1 MFLLLE
7 YMISF
12 KDKILIISNF
22 IFFIALII
30 TLISRSIFFIVFAI
44 IINLFL
50 LYTYFYYNKEQA
62 KIKERMDNNNQAI
75 INNKL
80 CVKPSKNNPFMN
92 PTIVDIS
99 NNPNINLSACYVD
112 NNKIKKDIN
121 NLFLDNQYRDVI
133 DIYDR
138 NSSQRQFYTMPSTT
152 IPNNQEAFSKWLY
165 YRKESCKEGNGEQCF
180 YNIM

>member
-1 MFLLLE
+1 
-7 YMISF
+7 MISF

-30 TLISRSIFFIVFAI
+30 SLISRSIFFIVFAI
-44 IINLFL
+44 LINLLL
-50 LYTYFYYNKEQA
+50 LYVYFYYNKEQD
-62 KIKERMDNNNQAI
+62 KIKEELDINNQAI

-92 PTIVDIS
+92 PTIVDIN
-99 NNPNINLSACYVD
+99 NNPNKDLNACCID
-112 NNKIKKDIN
+112 NRRIKRDIN
-121 NLFLDNQYRDVI
+121 NHFLNNQYRDVI

-180 YNIM
+180 NNIM

>member
-1 MFLLLE
+1 
-7 YMISF
+7 MISF

-22 IFFIALII
+22 VFFVALILS
-30 TLISRSIFFIVFAI
+30 LISRSVFFVVFAI

-50 LYTYFYYNKEQA
+50 VYIYFYYNKEQY
-62 KIKERMDNNNQAI
+62 KIKEELENNNQAI

-92 PTIVDIS
+92 PTIVDIGI
-99 NNPNINLSACYVD
+99 NNNVNLNACYID
-112 NNKIKKDIN
+112 NPRIKKDIN
-121 NLFLDNQYRDVI
+121 NHFLNNQYRDVI

-165 YRKESCKEGNGEQCF
+165 YRKESCKEGNGEQC
-180 YNIM
+180 YNNIM

>member
-1 MFLLLE
+1 
-7 YMISF
+7 MISF

-30 TLISRSIFFIVFAI
+30 SLITRSIFFIVFAI

-50 LYTYFYYNKEQA
+50 LYIFFYYNKEQD
-62 KIKERMDNNNQAI
+62 KIKEELDNNNRTI

-80 CVKPSKNNPFMN
+80 CIKPSKNNPFMN
-92 PTIVDIS
+92 PTIVDIGI
-99 NNPNINLSACYVD
+99 NKNANLNACCIDNP
-112 NNKIKKDIN
+112 KIKKDIN
-121 NLFLDNQYRDVI
+121 NHFFNNQYRDVI

-180 YNIM
+180 NNIM

>member
-1 MFLLLE
+1 
-7 YMISF
+7 MISF

-22 IFFIALII
+22 IFFMALILSLI
-30 TLISRSIFFIVFAI
+30 TRSIFLIVFAI

-62 KIKERMDNNNQAI
+62 KIKEEMDNNNQAI

-92 PTIVDIS
+92 PTIVDIAD
-99 NNPNINLSACYVD
+99 NPNINLSACCID
-112 NNKIKKDIN
+112 NRKIKKDIN
-121 NLFLDNQYRDVI
+121 NIFLDNQYRDVI

-165 YRKESCKEGNGEQCF
+165 YRKSSCKEGNGEQCF

>member
-1 MFLLLE
+1 
-7 YMISF
+7 MISF

-22 IFFIALII
+22 IFFISLILS
-30 TLISRSIFFIVFAI
+30 LIFRTISFVVFAI
-44 IINLFL
+44 IINLLL
-50 LYTYFYYNKEQA
+50 LYVYLYYNQEKQ
-62 KIKERMDNNNQAI
+62 KIKEELNNNNQDI

-92 PTIVDIS
+92 PNIVDME
-99 NNPNINLSACYVD
+99 NPNINLNACYID
-112 NNKIKKDIN
+112 NIKIKKEIDKN
-121 NLFLDNQYRDVI
+121 FFDYQYRDVI

-138 NSSQRQFYTMPSTT
+138 NTSQRQFYTMPSTT

-180 YNIM
+180 NNIM

>member
-1 MFLLLE
+1 
-7 YMISF
+7 MISF

-22 IFFIALII
+22 IFFIALLLS
-30 TLISRSIFFIVFAI
+30 LILRSISFIVFAI

-50 LYTYFYYNKEQA
+50 LYIYFYYNQEQI
-62 KIKERMDNNNQAI
+62 KIKEELDNNNQAI
-75 INNKL
+75 INNKI
-80 CVKPSKNNPFMN
+80 CVKPSRDNPFMN
-92 PTIVDIS
+92 PSIVDI
-99 NNPNINLSACYVD
+99 NDNIN
-112 NNKIKKDIN
+112 KDIN
-121 NLFLDNQYRDVI
+121 ACYIDNPKIKEDINNHFLNNQYRDVI

-165 YRKESCKEGNGEQCF
+165 YRKESCKEGNGEMCF

>member
-1 MFLLLE
+1 
-7 YMISF
+7 MISF

-22 IFFIALII
+22 IFFIALILS
-30 TLISRSIFFIVFAI
+30 LISRSIFFVVFGI

-50 LYTYFYYNKEQA
+50 LYIFFYYNKEQN
-62 KIKERMDNNNQAI
+62 KIKEELENNNQAI

-92 PTIVDIS
+92 PTIVDIGV
-99 NNPNINLSACYVD
+99 NNINLNACYID
-112 NNKIKKDIN
+112 NPKIKKDIN
-121 NLFLDNQYRDVI
+121 NYFLNNQYRDVI

-180 YNIM
+180 NNIM

>member
-1 MFLLLE
+1 
-7 YMISF
+7 MISF

-22 IFFIALII
+22 IFFIALLLS
-30 TLISRSIFFIVFAI
+30 LILRSISFIVFAI

-50 LYTYFYYNKEQA
+50 LYIYFYYNQEQI
-62 KIKERMDNNNQAI
+62 KIKEELDNNNQAI
-75 INNKL
+75 INNKI
-80 CVKPSKNNPFMN
+80 CVKPSRDNPFMN
-92 PTIVDIS
+92 PSIVDI
-99 NNPNINLSACYVD
+99 NENIN
-112 NNKIKKDIN
+112 KDIN
-121 NLFLDNQYRDVI
+121 ACYIDNPKIKEDINNHFLNNQYRDVI

-165 YRKESCKEGNGEQCF
+165 YRKESCKEGNGEMCF